1 MIMIYTI
8 LWLACSVGLC
18 LFGFFV
24 GRCARKLPIIDSKL
38 PWTLSRDQ
46 VMRSYGKETSACEHM
61 LDKPSWPENP
71 I

>member
-1 MIMIYTI
+1 MIIIYTTF
-8 LWLACSVGLC
+8 WLACSVGLC

-38 PWTLSRDQ
+38 PWTLGRDQ
-46 VMRSYGKETSACEHM
+46 VMSSDENRKPTCEHM

-71 I
+71 M

>member
-8 LWLACSVGLC
+8 LWVACSVGLC

-46 VMRSYGKETSACEHM
+46 VMRSYEEQRSACEHRQ
-61 LDKPSWPENP
+61 DKPSWPENP
-71 I
+71 M

>member
-1 MIMIYTI
+1 MTMIYSI
-8 LWLACSVGLC
+8 LWLACSVGLF

-46 VMRSYGKETSACEHM
+46 AMRSYEKGKPTCEHV
-61 LDKPSWPENP
+61 LEKPSWPGNP
-71 I
+71 M